1 MPIFTAEAIK
11 PQLESW
17 PLLHFYYKYTQTYM
31 NSPLPFPYATY
42 LLLANVHFI
51 NERNL
56 IALTSFKSKLKY
68 LMNTVAK
75 LTHTSVRS
83 FSNDWHS
90 LLGVISNV
98 SHIS

>member
-11 PQLESW
+11 PQLKSC
-17 PLLHFYYKYTQTYM
+17 PLLHSYCKYTQTYL
-31 NSPLPFPYATY
+31 NSSHPFPYATY
-42 LLLANVHFI
+42 LLLANVHFKD
-51 NERNL
+51 ERNL
-56 IALTSFKSKLKY
+56 TALTSFKSKLKY
-68 LMNTVAK
+68 LMHTVVK

-90 LLGVISNV
+90 LLGMDSNV